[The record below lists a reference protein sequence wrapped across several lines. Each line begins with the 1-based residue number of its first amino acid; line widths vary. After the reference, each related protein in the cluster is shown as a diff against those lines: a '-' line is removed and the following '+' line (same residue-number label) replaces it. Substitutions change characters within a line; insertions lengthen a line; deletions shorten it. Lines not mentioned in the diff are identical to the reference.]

1 MKKESKFIRL
11 LTMFGVPGN
20 LRSMNL
26 PPNNCTGSLISGED
40 AKANL
45 SAEESE
51 DAEEE
56 EEEDEQGGD
65 GFDGGDERLE
75 QVLQ

>member
-1 MKKESKFIRL
+1 M
-11 LTMFGVPGN
+11 
-20 LRSMNL
+20 
-26 PPNNCTGSLISGED
+26 
-40 AKANL
+40 KANL

-75 QVLQ
+75 QVLQGLPIPGHLQIRLQIGEQNFEPSNELMHLG